1 MSFFRDPLGAIWVY
15 ALRGF
20 ISHHVGEPAYC
31 WWSTDTDVSVDA
43 WACTKHS
50 VHGRTELYRT
60 NWTVAHGVLFHRR
73 QGLLL
78 DYSGMKEPLPDSS
91 LSHLDYESRIYDN
104 GLCGTSM
111 SGICYII
118 AEQY

>member
-1 MSFFRDPLGAIWVY
+1 MSFSPQLRRRVQFRFFLLLAARVRSSCEEGPEMYQL
-15 ALRGF
+15 LQ
-20 ISHHVGEPAYC
+20 
-31 WWSTDTDVSVDA
+31 

-60 NWTVAHGVLFHRR
+60 NWTVAHGELFHRR

-78 DYSGMKEPLPDSS
+78 DYSGMKELLPDSS
-91 LSHLDYESRIYDN
+91 LSHLDYESSIYDN